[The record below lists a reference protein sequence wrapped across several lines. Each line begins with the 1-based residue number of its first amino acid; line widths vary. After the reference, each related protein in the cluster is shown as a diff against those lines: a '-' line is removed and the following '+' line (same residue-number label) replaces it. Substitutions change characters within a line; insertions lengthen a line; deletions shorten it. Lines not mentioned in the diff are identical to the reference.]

1 MKHAMEVLERYY
13 RSCRRDKVM
22 SLRYID
28 SLTAQQLLCARITVD
43 MRSPVTC
50 CASGYQLVGD
60 ELLERMRIK
69 LFRAQQYGVID
80 VKFFLFRL
88 TNVYD

>member
-1 MKHAMEVLERYY
+1 MLCHSEAISDTSRFTHRQYYHGDLSVTSLRLVSTITIACMYY
-13 RSCRRDKVM
+13 RC
-22 SLRYID
+22 
-28 SLTAQQLLCARITVD
+28 
-43 MRSPVTC
+43 
-50 CASGYQLVGD
+50 D

-69 LFRAQQYGVID
+69 LFGAQQYGVID